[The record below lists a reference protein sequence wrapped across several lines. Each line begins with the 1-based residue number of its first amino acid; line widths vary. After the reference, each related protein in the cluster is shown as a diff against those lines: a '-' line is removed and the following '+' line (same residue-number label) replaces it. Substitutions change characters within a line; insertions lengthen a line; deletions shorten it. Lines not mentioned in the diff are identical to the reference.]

1 MPEQQPQSQ
10 AQQQDNSQPPQGTP
24 TSSTPHN
31 TELYRIRAVW
41 FIDLP
46 PPPDELVIQ
55 EKTVALVHN
64 EFFWSN
70 VETIP
75 VKDIS
80 QINYSHIPFLATLV
94 ITGNGGQTLKISGV
108 PQQQAMKAKNIIE
121 GLQLEKAGEVQ
132 AAPASQPDKRRA
144 QLAREGKTRLSAP
157 PTDNG

>member
-1 MPEQQPQSQ
+1 MPEQQQSQ
-10 AQQQDNSQPPQGTP
+10 QNNPQQMQGQAASP
-24 TSSTPHN
+24 PHN
-31 TELYRIRAVW
+31 TELYRVRAVW

-64 EFFWSN
+64 ELFWSN

-80 QINYSHIPFLATLV
+80 QVSYSRIPFLATLV
-94 ITGNGGQTLKISGV
+94 ITGNGGQTLTIRGV

-121 GLQLEKAGEVQ
+121 GLQLEKSGEVQ
-132 AAPASQPDKRRA
+132 AAPASEPEERRN
-144 QLAREGKTRLSAP
+144 QLAQEGKTRLSAP
-157 PTDNG
+157 PTEGS